1 LGNDTGLAKDANSD
15 DGLFSDRSRRRWVGH
30 LRVYIP
36 GVIPVHVSVSHSHP
50 PGLIWTRA
58 DYSKRPWTVHG
69 LQQQQKKSNPG
80 IFCADMV
87 TYWSGLLLSSEYC
100 TNQLPIPFPQVQFR
114 IAVDI
119 QKKNSGRS
127 VQFWLTTVV
136 VKCAGFRQRP
146 RTAKPRTS
154 ISLPLL
160 AHFFFSS

>member
-1 LGNDTGLAKDANSD
+1 MPTRTTVCSRIAVAGGWAGRPPARLYTWRDPCACVSLTLSSSWINLDA
-15 DGLFSDRSRRRWVGH
+15 SR
-30 LRVYIP
+30 
-36 GVIPVHVSVSHSHP
+36 
-50 PGLIWTRA
+50 
-58 DYSKRPWTVHG
+58 
-69 LQQQQKKSNPG
+69 LQQKPLDCSWPATKKKKSNPG